1 MTKEEKN
8 NIIEDLAQQ
17 LNKTSHFYLTDA
29 SGLNAEDTSS
39 LRRKCFNNDV
49 KLLVVKNTLL
59 FKALDKID
67 KDVEELK
74 QVLKNPTAI
83 MFSEVGNAPAKIIK
97 DFRGKKGEIPIVKAA
112 YVEESIYIGDDQL
125 NVLTNIKSKDEL
137 LGDLIGLLQSPMKK
151 LLSQL
156 NSGKELLAGITKTL
170 SEKK

>member
-1 MTKEEKN
+1 MTKEKKN
-8 NIIEDLAQQ
+8 KIIDDIAQQ
-17 LNKTSHFYLTDA
+17 LKETSHFYLTDA
-29 SGLNAEDTSS
+29 SGLNAEETSS
-39 LRRKCFNNDV
+39 LRRKCFNDNV

-97 DFRGKKGEIPIVKAA
+97 DFRGKKGEKPLLKAA
-112 YVEESIYIGDDQL
+112 YVEESIYVGDNQL
-125 NVLTNIKSKDEL
+125 EALSNVKSKEEL
-137 LGDLIGLLQSPMKK
+137 LGEIIGLLQSPMSK